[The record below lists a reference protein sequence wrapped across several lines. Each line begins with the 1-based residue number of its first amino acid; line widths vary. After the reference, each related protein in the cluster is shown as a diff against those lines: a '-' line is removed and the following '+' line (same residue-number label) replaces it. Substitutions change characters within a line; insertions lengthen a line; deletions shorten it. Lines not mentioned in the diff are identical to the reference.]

1 MTSQHITQT
10 PIAIFWHRRD
20 LRMNDNAGLFQALG
34 SGLKV
39 LPVFIFDTQILDKL
53 SSRKDARVEFIHVN
67 LEKLKSKYE
76 KYGGSMLVKTGK
88 PQEIFRELIKELN
101 IKAVFTNADYEPYA
115 RERDDEISKLLNQ
128 AGIEF
133 QVFKDHVIFEKDEVM
148 KADGTPYTVYTP
160 YMRRWKERLQ
170 QTGPEIYDVSAR
182 IGALLPRS
190 PLPYPSLDE
199 IGFEKAGIP
208 FPDAAADLEIIRK
221 YHLQRNLP
229 AINGTTR
236 LGVHLRF
243 GTLSIRQ
250 MLNLAQQNNE
260 TWLNELIWREF
271 FQMILYHFPHTVEK
285 SFKPAYDR
293 VEWLNDEKQFRAWC
307 KGKTGFP
314 IVDAGMRELASTGFM
329 HNRVRMITG
338 SFLVKHL
345 LVDWRW
351 GEAWFAE
358 KLLDYE
364 QASNIGNWQWVAGSG
379 CDAAPYFRVFSPELQ
394 AKKFD
399 PKAEYIRRWVPEI
412 GSAKYPSPIVEHSLA
427 RERAL
432 KAYKDALGA

>member
-1 MTSQHITQT
+1 MESKNNTES

-20 LRMNDNAGLFQALG
+20 LRMNDNAGLFQALCG
-34 SGLKV
+34 GLKV

-53 SSRKDARVEFIHVN
+53 NSRKDARVEFIHLN
-67 LEKLKSKYE
+67 LEKLKSAYE
-76 KYGGSMLVKTGK
+76 KHGGSLLVKTGK
-88 PQEIFRELIKELN
+88 PDEIFRDLIKEYN

-115 RERDDEISKLLNQ
+115 IKRDDEISKLLNH
-128 AGIEF
+128 ASIEF
-133 QVFKDHVIFEKDEVM
+133 RVVKDHVIFEKDEVV

-160 YMRRWKERLQ
+160 YMRRWKERLL
-170 QTGPEIYDVSAR
+170 QTGLESYDVTTR
-182 IGALLPRS
+182 IKALMPLS
-190 PLPYPSLDE
+190 PLPYPTLAE

-208 FPDAAADLEIIRK
+208 FPDSDADLEIIRK

-229 AINGTTR
+229 ALKGTTR

-243 GTLSIRQ
+243 GTLSTRE
-250 MLNLAQQNNE
+250 MVNLAEQNNE

-271 FQMILYHFPHTVEK
+271 FQMILHHFPQTVEK

-293 VEWLNDEKQFRAWC
+293 VEWLNNEKQFRAWC
-307 KGKTGFP
+307 EGKTGFP
-314 IVDAGMRELASTGFM
+314 IVDAGMRELAATGFM
-329 HNRVRMITG
+329 HNRVRMVTG

-364 QASNIGNWQWVAGSG
+364 QASNVGNWQWVAGSG
-379 CDAAPYFRVFSPELQ
+379 CDAAPYFRVFNPELQ

-399 PKAEYIRRWVPEI
+399 PKAEYIRQWVPEI
-412 GSAKYPSPIVEHSLA
+412 DSGKYPPPIVEHSHA

-432 KAYKDALGA
+432 KAYKDALGN